1 MLGAIVNTLT
11 VLIGGLIGLML
22 KKGISERFSDIIMKG
37 IALCVLFIGISGSL
51 TGSTVIIS
59 IVCVV
64 IGGLIGEAIGL
75 EAGINKLGD
84 KLQDKF
90 AKGDGQSSISK
101 GFVTASLVFCVGA
114 MTIVGALQSGI
125 EGDHST
131 QFTKAILDGIGAI
144 VFASSMGAGVLLS
157 AGTVLVLQG
166 GITLMAQWIAP
177 LLTDVIIS
185 QMTNIGSILI
195 IGLSLNMLGLTKLK
209 VMNYVPA
216 IILPIGLIPLVDW
229 VQTLF

>member
-11 VLIGGLIGLML
+11 VLIGGALGLLL

-51 TGSTVIIS
+51 TGSNIIIS
-59 IVCVV
+59 IVCIVL
-64 IGGLIGEAIGL
+64 GGLIGEAIGL
-75 EAGINKLGD
+75 EAGVTKIGD
-84 KLQDKF
+84 KLQEKF
-90 AKGDGQSSISK
+90 SKGDGQSSISK

-144 VFASSMGAGVLLS
+144 VFASSLGAGVLLS
-157 AGTVLVLQG
+157 AGTVLVIQG
-166 GITLMAQWIAP
+166 GITLLAQWIAP
-177 LLTDVIIS
+177 LLTDVIIA

-195 IGLSLNMLGLTKLK
+195 MGLALNMLGLTKLK

-216 IILPIGLIPLVDW
+216 IILPIGLIPLVEW

>member
-37 IALCVLFIGISGSL
+37 IALCVLFIGISVSL
-51 TGSTVIIS
+51 TGSNVIIS

>member
-1 MLGAIVNTLT
+1 MLGAIVNTVT
-11 VLIGGLIGLML
+11 VLVGGLLGLLL
-22 KKGISERFSDIIMKG
+22 KKGISERFSEIIMKG

-51 TGSTVIIS
+51 TGSNVIIS
-59 IVCVV
+59 IICVV
-64 IGGLIGEAIGL
+64 IGGIIGEALKL
-75 EAGINKLGD
+75 EAGVTKLGD
-84 KLQDKF
+84 KLQEKF
-90 AKGDGQSSISK
+90 AKGDSRSSISK

-177 LLTDVIIS
+177 LLTDTIIS

-195 IGLSLNMLGLTKLK
+195 MGLALNMLGLTKLK

-216 IILPIGLIPLVDW
+216 ILLPIGVLPLAEW
-229 VQTLF
+229 LQSLF

>member
-11 VLIGGLIGLML
+11 VLVGGLLGLLL
-22 KKGISERFSDIIMKG
+22 KKGISERFSEIIMKG

-51 TGSTVIIS
+51 TGSNVIIS
-59 IVCVV
+59 IVCIV
-64 IGGLIGEAIGL
+64 IGGIIGEALKL
-75 EAGINKLGD
+75 ESGITKIGD
-84 KLQDKF
+84 KLQEKLP
-90 AKGDGQSSISK
+90 KGDGQTSISK

-157 AGTVLVLQG
+157 AGSVLIIQG
-166 GITLMAQWIAP
+166 SITLMAQWIAP

-195 IGLSLNMLGLTKLK
+195 MGLSLNMLGLTKLK

-216 IILPIGLIPLVDW
+216 ILLPIGIIPLIDW

>member
-11 VLIGGLIGLML
+11 VLAGGLIGLLL

-51 TGSTVIIS
+51 TGSNVIIS

-64 IGGLIGEAIGL
+64 IGGILGEALKL
-75 EAGINKLGD
+75 EAGITKLGD
-84 KLQDKF
+84 KLQEKF
-90 AKGDGQSSISK
+90 SKGNEKSSVSK

-125 EGDHST
+125 DGNHST

-144 VFASSMGAGVLLS
+144 VFASSMGAGVLLA
-157 AGTVLVLQG
+157 AGTVFVIQG
-166 GITLMAQWIAP
+166 GITLMAQWVAP
-177 LLTDVIIS
+177 LLTDAIIS

-195 IGLSLNMLGLTKLK
+195 MGLALNMLGLTKLK

-216 IILPIGLIPLVDW
+216 IILPIGLIPLIEW

>member
-51 TGSTVIIS
+51 TGSNVIIS

>member
-51 TGSTVIIS
+51 TGSNVIIS

-144 VFASSMGAGVLLS
+144 VFASSLGAGVLLS